1 MWKNKLQ
8 LPSLDTALIS
18 ALNHTILRFYT
29 FMMILILARKVNS
42 LEITFFMTKQNKP
55 CNIHYCIVF
64 QA

>member
-29 FMMILILARKVNS
+29 FMMILILVRKVNS
-42 LEITFFMTKQNKP
+42 LEMTFFYAKAKQTL
-55 CNIHYCIVF
+55 
-64 QA
+64 